1 MDSLMD
7 DHIDLPVDDVR
18 RLLRAVFREAD
29 RKDDLQWAEERG
41 LANEL
46 FRALLSLAQAA
57 DSDASIEEVSPTG
70 SREVGVAHLAIG
82 RRYHVKLK
90 RVAWQLATGTLP
102 LIVGVVIGAVSPG
115 DVTGSIGAAITA
127 LVSNLERLEPNEWLV
142 YLAVRQGAATRSDV
156 VRTLAKRLKKPAVDR
171 LLTALLSK
179 GVLNEEAGR
188 LATVL

>member
-1 MDSLMD
+1 MD
-7 DHIDLPVDDVR
+7 DRIDLPVDDVR
-18 RLLRAVFREAD
+18 RLLRDVFRETD

-41 LANEL
+41 LANDL
-46 FRALLSLAQAA
+46 FRALLALAQAA
-57 DSDASIEEVSPTG
+57 DGDASIEEISPTG

-90 RVAWQLATGTLP
+90 RAAWQLAAGTLP

-115 DVTGSIGAAITA
+115 DVTSSIGAAIAATVA
-127 LVSNLERLEPNEWLV
+127 NLERLEPNEWEV

-156 VRTLAKRLKKPAVDR
+156 ITALAKRLKKPVVDR
-171 LLTALLSK
+171 LITALVTK
-179 GVLNEEAGR
+179 GVINEDSGR